1 MLIFNEL
8 SDKLGTKLFSSDK
21 FSFFDSFT
29 GFLSSECLT
38 VLFSNL
44 IFLRGGVDV
53 EVVGSVEVSDIRSGR
68 ESKDKRLES
77 QFFLSFLPDVTEERE
92 TMTDFFLTGVWSY

>member
-8 SDKLGTKLFSSDK
+8 SDKLGTKLFSRDK
-21 FSFFDSFT
+21 FSFFDSFK
-29 GFLSSECLT
+29 GFLSSECLA
-38 VLFSNL
+38 VLFSSL

-53 EVVGSVEVSDIRSGR
+53 EVVGSVEVSDIRSRR

-77 QFFLSFLPDVTEERE
+77 QFLSFPPDVTDERE